1 MSRSLMLVLAATMSV
16 AGLAA
21 QPGAPRVDLILR
33 GGTILDGTGA
43 PRFAGDVAVAG
54 GVIVGVG
61 DLGGMAAAEV
71 IDVRGL
77 YVTPG
82 FINLHS
88 HPTPGGLQRA
98 ENMLTQ
104 GVTTEILNPDGGGP
118 LDVAEQLAA
127 LGEAGLAV
135 NVGANIGFNSLW
147 TAVVGQ
153 DDRRA
158 TPGEIERMRALLVAG
173 LEAGAWGVS
182 AGLDYKPAYYATT
195 EEAIAV
201 VGAAAPW
208 RTNFTNHDR
217 LTPESNYS
225 SRAGVAETL
234 AIGRRAGVVPIVTHM
249 KAQGHEQGTGQA
261 LIDLIQDSAAPGSVA
276 AADVYPY
283 LAGQSGLG
291 ALIIPGWAQ
300 DGGRDRML
308 ERFTDPALRA
318 KIVAESEEAMRLR
331 FGGPSGV
338 FVTGLDTEL
347 TTLIDEMGG
356 VSPGEAVVRALEEA
370 NRGAIL
376 RFGSEADLVAILRG
390 PTTSVACD
398 CGATDRPASH
408 PRYWGSFPRVL
419 GRYVREQG
427 HLTWED
433 AVRKMTGLPA
443 ATIGLV
449 DRGLVAAGH
458 AADLTVI
465 DPAAVMDHATFER
478 PNEPSVGIR
487 HVLVNG
493 RLALLDGTVTGTQA
507 GRVLRRT
514 VHMPSRPMNGAEARG
529 ITVSGRVGDGVSV
542 EVDVTQPAGARAG
555 RGRLRITDGP
565 RTVDGVAIGAVQTAG
580 PWSAVTAVAAIDG
593 AWHPVLVIV
602 DREVPG
608 RTGTHVSVRV
618 AGQVIAADG
627 PLAR

>member
-1 MSRSLMLVLAATMSV
+1 MRLLRLCVLTVAIGAAVS
-16 AGLAA
+16 A
-21 QPGAPRVDLILR
+21 QQPRYDLILR
-33 GGTILDGTGA
+33 GGTIVDGTGA
-43 PRFAGDVAVAG
+43 PRVRGDVAVGG
-54 GVIVGVG
+54 GVIAAVG
-61 DLGGMAAAEV
+61 DLGGATALEV
-71 IDVRGL
+71 VDVTGL

-88 HPTPGGLQRA
+88 HPTPAGLERA

-118 LDVAEQLAA
+118 VDVAGQIATLDQAR
-127 LGEAGLAV
+127 LAV
-135 NVGANIGFNSLW
+135 NVGANVGFNALW
-147 TAVVGQ
+147 SSVVGQ

-158 TPGEIERMRALLVAG
+158 TPDEVDRMRTLLVAA

-182 AGLDYKPAYYATT
+182 AGLDYKPAYFATT

-201 VGAAAPW
+201 VSAAAPW

-234 AIGRRAGVVPIVTHM
+234 AIGRRAGLVPIVTHM

-261 LIDLIQDSAAPGSVA
+261 LIDLIQQSAAPGSVA

-300 DGGRDRML
+300 DGGRERML
-308 ERFTDPALRA
+308 ERFKDPALRA
-318 KIVAESEEAMRLR
+318 KAIAESEQAMRLR
-331 FGGPSGV
+331 FGGPEGV
-338 FVTGLDTEL
+338 FVTGIDKEL
-347 TTLIDEMGG
+347 TTLMTEMGG
-356 VSPGEAVVRALEEA
+356 VSAGEAVIRALEEA

-376 RFGSEADLVAILRG
+376 RFGREDDLVAILQG

-398 CGATDRPASH
+398 CGAVDRPASH
-408 PRYWGSFPRVL
+408 PRFWGSYPRVL

-449 DRGLVAAGH
+449 DRGLVAVGH
-458 AADLTVI
+458 AADLTVV
-465 DPAAVMDHATFER
+465 DPATVIDHATFER
-478 PNEPSVGIR
+478 PNAPSTGIR
-487 HVLVNG
+487 HVLVDG
-493 RLALLDGTVTGTQA
+493 RFALRDGRVTGEQA
-507 GRVLRRT
+507 GRALRRT
-514 VHMPSRPMNGAEARG
+514 AMMPSRPMNGGDARTLVARG
-529 ITVSGRVGDGVSV
+529 ALGDVSID
-542 EVDVTQPAGARAG
+542 VDLSQPAGAREA
-555 RGRLRITDGP
+555 RGRIRVTRGE
-565 RTVDGVAIGAVQTAG
+565 RTVEAAGVGAIQSWGGWAAG
-580 PWSAVTAVAAIDG
+580 TAVAFVDG
-593 AWHPVLVIV
+593 RALPVTVIV
-602 DREVPG
+602 DDDVPG
-608 RTGTHVSVRV
+608 RPGRHVSVRV
-618 AGQVIAADG
+618 GDMIAATG
-627 PLAR
+627 PLP

>member
-1 MSRSLMLVLAATMSV
+1 MLCLRLCVLVVATGAAVS
-16 AGLAA
+16 A
-21 QPGAPRVDLILR
+21 QQPRYDLILR
-33 GGTILDGTGA
+33 GGTIVDGTGA
-43 PRFAGDVAVAG
+43 PRVRGDVAVAG
-54 GVIVGVG
+54 GVIAAVG
-61 DLGGMAAAEV
+61 DLGGATALEV
-71 IDVRGL
+71 VDVTGL

-88 HPTPGGLQRA
+88 HPTPAGLVRA

-118 LDVAEQLAA
+118 VDVAGQIATLDQAR
-127 LGEAGLAV
+127 LAV
-135 NVGANIGFNSLW
+135 NVGANVGFNALW
-147 TAVVGQ
+147 SSVVGQ
-153 DDRRA
+153 DDRPA
-158 TPGEIERMRALLVAG
+158 TPDEVDRMRTLLVAA

-182 AGLDYKPAYYATT
+182 AGLDYKPAYFATT

-201 VGAAAPW
+201 VSAAAPW

-234 AIGRRAGVVPIVTHM
+234 AIGRRAGLVPIVTHM

-261 LIDLIQDSAAPGSVA
+261 LIDLIQQSAAPGSVA

-300 DGGRDRML
+300 DGGRERML
-308 ERFTDPALRA
+308 ERFKDPALRA
-318 KIVAESEEAMRLR
+318 KAIAESEQAMRLR
-331 FGGPSGV
+331 FGGPEGV
-338 FVTGLDTEL
+338 FVTGIDKEL
-347 TTLIDEMGG
+347 TTLMTEMGG
-356 VSPGEAVVRALEEA
+356 VSAGEAVIRALEEA

-376 RFGSEADLVAILRG
+376 RFGREDDLVAILQG

-398 CGATDRPASH
+398 CGAVDRPASH
-408 PRYWGSFPRVL
+408 PRFWGSYPRVL

-449 DRGLVAAGH
+449 DRGLVSVGH
-458 AADLTVI
+458 AADLTVV
-465 DPAAVMDHATFER
+465 DPATVIDHATFQQ
-478 PNEPSVGIR
+478 PNAPSTGIR

-493 RLALLDGTVTGTQA
+493 RFALRDGHVTGEQA
-507 GRVLRRT
+507 GRALRRT
-514 VHMPSRPMNGAEARG
+514 AMMPSRPMNGGDARTLVARG
-529 ITVSGRVGDGVSV
+529 ALGDVSID
-542 EVDVTQPAGARAG
+542 VDLSQPAGAREASG
-555 RGRLRITDGP
+555 RIRVTQGD
-565 RTVDGVAIGAVQTAG
+565 RTVEA
-580 PWSAVTAVAAIDG
+580 TAVGAIQSWGDG
-593 AWHPVLVIV
+593 RPARPW
-602 DREVPG
+602 RSW
-608 RTGTHVSVRV
+608 TV
-618 AGQVIAADG
+618 ARC
-627 PLAR
+627 PSP

>member
-1 MSRSLMLVLAATMSV
+1 MIRALTLSMAAALAV
-16 AGLAA
+16 AALHA
-21 QPGAPRVDLILR
+21 QQTAPRYDVILR
-33 GGTILDGTGA
+33 GGTIVDGTGA
-43 PRFAGDVAVAG
+43 PRFAGDVAMAG
-54 GVIVGVG
+54 GAIVGVG
-61 DLGGMAAAEV
+61 DLGAATAAEV

-88 HPTPGGLQRA
+88 HPTPLGLQRA

-118 LDVAEQLAA
+118 PDIAEQVSA
-127 LGEAGLAV
+127 LEAAGLAV
-135 NVGANIGFNSLW
+135 NIGANIGFNSIW
-147 TAVVGQ
+147 TSVVGQ

-158 TPGEIERMRALLVAG
+158 TDVEIARMRDLVVAG

-201 VGAAAPW
+201 VSAAAPW

-234 AIGRRAGVVPIVTHM
+234 AIGRRAGLVPIVTHM
-249 KAQGHEQGTGQA
+249 KAQGHEQGTAQA
-261 LIDLIQDSAAPGSVA
+261 LIDLIQQSAAPGSVA

-300 DGGRDRML
+300 DGGRDAML
-308 ERFTDPALRA
+308 ARFKDPALRA

-331 FGGPSGV
+331 FGGPAGV
-338 FVTGLDTEL
+338 FVTGIDKEL
-347 TTLIDEMGG
+347 NALIDEMGG

-370 NRGAIL
+370 SFGAIL

-408 PRYWGSFPRVL
+408 PRYWGSYPRVL
-419 GRYVREQG
+419 GRYVRDGG

-433 AVRKMTGLPA
+433 AIRKMSGLPA
-443 ATIGLV
+443 ATIGMA
-449 DRGLVAAGH
+449 DRGLLTAGH
-458 AADLTVI
+458 VADITVF

-487 HVLVNG
+487 HVFVNG
-493 RLALLDGTVTGTQA
+493 RIALRDGVVTGTQA
-507 GRVLRRT
+507 GRALRRT
-514 VHMPSRPMNGAEARG
+514 VHMPSRPMNGGEARG
-529 ITVSGRVGDGVSV
+529 IRVRGRLTDGVSV
-542 EVDVTQPAGARAG
+542 DVDVTQTAGARGG
-555 RGRLRITDGP
+555 RGSLRITAGP
-565 RTVDGVAIGAVQTAG
+565 RTVEATTIGIVQAAG
-580 PWSAVTAVAAIDG
+580 GWSAVTGVASVDG
-593 AWHPVLVIV
+593 VWHSLIVIV
-602 DREVPG
+602 DEQVPG
-608 RTGTHVSVRV
+608 RAGPYVSAAV
-618 AGQVIAADG
+618 GDMIAASG
-627 PLAR
+627 RLNP